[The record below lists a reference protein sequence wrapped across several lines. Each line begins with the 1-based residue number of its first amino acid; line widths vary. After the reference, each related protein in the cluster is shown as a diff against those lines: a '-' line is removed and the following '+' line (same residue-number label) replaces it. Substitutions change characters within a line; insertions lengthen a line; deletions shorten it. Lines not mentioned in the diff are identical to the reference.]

1 MCRSQPLLLSASSYS
16 SKTQSSTE
24 SWLMDL
30 HSSLSFF
37 CRCLFPALSIANAS
51 HFSSD
56 FAEHY
61 LHFGQG
67 NTLRDVSIHKTW
79 SLLSRAPCRCRFRLW
94 VPHLSAYTKWRYRTI
109 PLDTSRRRQ
118 RHDQRNGRLNGTHS
132 QGWSL
137 SQRQSLPFPWRAGVQ
152 VLDCAT
158 WQAWVISDP
167 RTGKVPSQLPAI
179 LASSTIFLPQSKA
192 ENRLIIT
199 LDNTEHTRPCLS
211 FDFFQKPTRIGV
223 WWWVSVAVSVFF
235 FSTF

>member
-1 MCRSQPLLLSASSYS
+1 MLVIFLATSRSIIFTSD
-16 SKTQSSTE
+16 KG
-24 SWLMDL
+24 
-30 HSSLSFF
+30 
-37 CRCLFPALSIANAS
+37 I
-51 HFSSD
+51 HF
-56 FAEHY
+56 EMY
-61 LHFGQG
+61 L
-67 NTLRDVSIHKTW
+67 
-79 SLLSRAPCRCRFRLW
+79 
-94 VPHLSAYTKWRYRTI
+94 YTKHGVFSQEHLAGAGFGYEYPTWAPT
-109 PLDTSRRRQ
+109 PNGGTAPFHLTPQEGRQ

-199 LDNTEHTRPCLS
+199 LDNTEHTTPCLS
-211 FDFFQKPTRIGV
+211 LDFFFKSPP
-223 WWWVSVAVSVFF
+223 ASVFGDEFLSHF
-235 FSTF
+235 FFQPSNTTASLRIENISVRMRGKRKRGWPHVCPVKNVFTYLASPV